1 MLPLDRNQLQD
12 LVDTPNES
20 LTVEYKSLLDLT
32 DNEVRASL
40 ARHIAALAN
49 HGGGVIVFGFTDQM
63 LPVGGTPSTVD
74 RDGISG
80 IVRRYLEP
88 PFQCEVVVVQSA
100 AGHDH
105 PIVIVPPHGEG
116 PICAKAGGSVINGRT
131 QGINQGTYYIRKPG
145 PASEPITTSG
155 DWAPLI
161 RRCAMH
167 ERASIL
173 GAIDAALR
181 GAAATAPGEPA
192 ILQQWHNAAHDAF
205 LSMTEDY
212 ADRVPSL
219 TSNHWEFSYSI
230 TTSDGQEIDPNN
242 LSRVLREINSE
253 VHDLVRTGW
262 SMFYQFGRD
271 PIHPYFNTDP
281 KSGLGEN
288 DFLECALTRDLQPR
302 TLGMDFWRVSPNG
315 KASLVREYWED
326 SPEFAGALRTLPGT
340 GFSPNMLAQS
350 LAEFVRHAHGLAE
363 RFNTATA
370 VFFRCEWWGLTGRVV
385 ADPTALWGVGHSR
398 VSQADHRAS
407 SGSWPVGSLNSNLS
421 EIVATLGSP
430 VARAFDMGHA
440 FTPQWVEGQ
449 RGRWLHL

>member
-1 MLPLDRNQLQD
+1 MPPLDRNQLQD

-20 LTVEYKSLLDLT
+20 MTVEYKSSLDLT

-49 HGGGVIVFGFTDQM
+49 HGGGAIVFGFTDQM

-74 RDGISG
+74 RDAISG
-80 IVRRYLEP
+80 IERRYLEP

-105 PIVIVPPHGEG
+105 PIVIVPPHGEA
-116 PICAKAGGSVINGRT
+116 PICAKAGGPVVNGRT
-131 QGINQGTYYIRKPG
+131 QGINRGTYYIRKPG

-181 GAAATAPGEPA
+181 GAAATAPDEPT

-205 LSMTEDY
+205 LSMTGDY

-219 TSNHWEFSYSI
+219 ASNHWEFSYSI

-262 SMFYQFGRD
+262 SMFYQFDRD
-271 PIHPYFNTDP
+271 PIHPYFQWSDH
-281 KSGLGEN
+281 LGRSYRA
-288 DFLECALTRDLQPR
+288 CAR
-302 TLGMDFWRVSPNG
+302 
-315 KASLVREYWED
+315 
-326 SPEFAGALRTLPGT
+326 
-340 GFSPNMLAQS
+340 
-350 LAEFVRHAHGLAE
+350 
-363 RFNTATA
+363 
-370 VFFRCEWWGLTGRVV
+370 
-385 ADPTALWGVGHSR
+385 GHSR
-398 VSQADHRAS
+398 RVSENPKGR
-407 SGSWPVGSLNSNLS
+407 G
-421 EIVATLGSP
+421 
-430 VARAFDMGHA
+430 GHPEDGA
-440 FTPQWVEGQ
+440 PS
-449 RGRWLHL
+449 